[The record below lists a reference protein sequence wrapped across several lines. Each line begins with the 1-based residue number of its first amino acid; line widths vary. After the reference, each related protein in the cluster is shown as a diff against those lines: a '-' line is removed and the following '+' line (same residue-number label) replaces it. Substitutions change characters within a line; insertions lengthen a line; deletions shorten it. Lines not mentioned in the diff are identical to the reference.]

1 MKQELENIKAYLL
14 EKYTQYNQGFA
25 NVEKPNGTEIVL
37 DDNNNYV
44 GISDNKG
51 NYFYI
56 RSLKESSLEVMQR
69 NCRPQF
75 YKRTTKCRI
84 VSILKN
90 ADEET
95 HSLVLI
101 EAVSRCGHDV
111 TRSVT
116 NKTQVFFEETG
127 TRKINDSFKSL
138 SLCLLDFDVVDRVDA
153 KNCKLEICN
162 C

>member
-1 MKQELENIKAYLL
+1 MKEQLENIKAYLL

-127 TRKINDSFKSL
+127 TRKINDSFKYL